1 MNCIKDGAL
10 RAASVV
16 GVGLSGSAQVEEV
29 ADGDVG
35 EGVESRG
42 GGAMEPGGVAELRH
56 GEAGGGAAEVVG
68 RGSCPVIGHELLGG
82 EIRVSAG
89 GIVWSP
95 LGIECFGDCN

>member
-1 MNCIKDGAL
+1 M
-10 RAASVV
+10 V
-16 GVGLSGSAQVEEV
+16 GVGLGGSAQVEEV

-89 GIVWSP
+89 GIVLSP